1 VTGTCGVPAG
11 ALALSLNVTVTSAT
25 SAGDLKLYA
34 SGSPIPIA
42 TSISY
47 HVVQSRANNDV
58 AAPSVSG
65 GLAVATTQASGT
77 VQVILDV
84 NGYFK

>member
-25 SAGDLKLYA
+25 SAGDLKVYA
-34 SGSPIPIA
+34 SGTSLPVA

-47 HVVQSRANNDV
+47 HAVQSRANNDV
-58 AAPSVSG
+58 AAPSASG
-65 GLAVATTQASGT
+65 NLAVATTQPSGT